1 MSEEDVLID
10 GSAPCTDA
18 IVAVVIRENVLFS
31 KGMVINYVVFLPI
44 RSTIVVDKISSLIL
58 TMSVLCCASKQ
69 DITGARENV
78 VVSAD

>member
-31 KGMVINYVVFLPI
+31 KGMVINYVVSF
-44 RSTIVVDKISSLIL
+44 TY
-58 TMSVLCCASKQ
+58 
-69 DITGARENV
+69 
-78 VVSAD
+78 